1 MLRERRD
8 SWVLLRLSSIV
19 TRPSLERVE
28 RLIKSE
34 PLDRSQEVDDITAGG
49 TAKAVVGT
57 GLRVD
62 GERWHLV
69 LVEGTEPRV
78 GAARL
83 AQLHVAPDH
92 LGNRDKLF
100 EGLDPLPEGGVERAR
115 L

>member
-8 SWVLLRLSSIV
+8 SCVLLGLSSIV

-49 TAKAVVGT
+49 TSKAVVGT

-62 GERWHLV
+62 GERRHLV
-69 LVEGTEPRV
+69 LVERTESRA

-83 AQLHVAPDH
+83 AQLHVAYDH
-92 LGNRDKLF
+92 LGIREDM
-100 EGLDPLPEGGVERAR
+100 
-115 L
+115 